1 MVVKMAW
8 QSINLMEQRNK
19 LPNAPATYVIY
30 FDGDMVY
37 IGSSKDIRNRF
48 SGHAFRYNYGKE
60 IITPWQEIPNT
71 VAITLK
77 YKTTKKIGE
86 WSMREIR
93 LIYRLKPLFNSHHK
107 GRAIK

>member
-1 MVVKMAW
+1 MAVKMAW

-19 LPNAPATYVIY
+19 LPNAPATYAIY

-48 SGHAFRYNYGKE
+48 SGHGFRYGYARN
-60 IITPWQEIPNT
+60 IITPWHEIHDS

-77 YKTTKKIGE
+77 YKITKKIGE

-93 LIYRLKPLFNSHHK
+93 LINRLKPLFNSHHK

>member
-8 QSINLMEQRNK
+8 QSINLMEERNK
-19 LPNAPATYVIY
+19 LPNSPATYVIY
-30 FDGDMVY
+30 FNNDMVY

-48 SGHAFRYNYGKE
+48 SGHGFRYGYARN
-60 IITPWQEIPNT
+60 IITPWHEIHDS

-77 YKTTKKIGE
+77 YKITKKMGE

-93 LIYRLKPLFNSHHK
+93 LIHKLKPLFNSHHK
-107 GRAIK
+107 GRAKK